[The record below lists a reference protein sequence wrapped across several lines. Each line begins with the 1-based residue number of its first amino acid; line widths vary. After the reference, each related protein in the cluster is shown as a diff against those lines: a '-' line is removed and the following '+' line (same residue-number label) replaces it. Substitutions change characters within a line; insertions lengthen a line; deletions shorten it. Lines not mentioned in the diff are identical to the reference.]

1 VIDIINFLDVVLK
14 HCLVSMQLEMQIIV
28 PTHKE
33 EFLHYVQRKIELL
46 HYVNDHYDL
55 TYELSVQLNI

>member
-1 VIDIINFLDVVLK
+1 
-14 HCLVSMQLEMQIIV
+14 MQLEMQIIV